1 MRNYSPLAGFVSGF
15 GTGYNFTRDNQRR
28 DELEKQEKEKYET
41 EKAARARDTEW
52 QAGRERIRTDMT
64 TSPVYQDVD
73 GTQVEIGRR
82 PKELGFKD
90 NLKLIE
96 DMAAHDFKYGKMPLM
111 DYANAKDRVKTMK
124 AEGML
129 DAHQAFVET
138 GDIRKAAEKFNEA
151 GDQRIDMDSLK
162 AKEIDGPFGKHVT
175 YTGQTV
181 DGKPFQYDP
190 VQAAALAGGA
200 KGFLAMQEK
209 GGEQRLK
216 GEQTAAQAKQAD
228 AAQARADAQDRRAA
242 ANEDRVAAQD
252 AHWQR
257 MDEILRRKVEGSEKF
272 AFKPSDQAKLATGI
286 AARMQVIDNA
296 SGKKK
301 DHEATSDAIGLASQV
316 VRGSNGQI
324 GLDEAVGL
332 VANPDIWL
340 TKEDAQ
346 KQAQRDYSRGS
357 NTFGGFEVKDDKGK
371 VVKKLSKDEYVKQR
385 ARELIDE
392 NRQEVRDRVEK
403 YTGGGS
409 VKTPQPIAAR
419 GLPTGSPAAP
429 AAAPKGGRSLS
440 PKAQSVLNDAL
451 Q

>member
-1 MRNYSPLAGFVSGF
+1 MRNYSPLAGFVRASAPATTSRATTSAATSSKSRRKRSTKPRRRRAPATPSG
-15 GTGYNFTRDNQRR
+15 RP
-28 DELEKQEKEKYET
+28 
-41 EKAARARDTEW
+41 
-52 QAGRERIRTDMT
+52 GRERIRTDMT

-90 NLKLIE
+90 NLKLVE
-96 DMAAHDFKYGKMPLM
+96 EMAAHDFKYGKMPLM
-111 DYANAKDRVKTMK
+111 DYANAGDRVKQMK

-138 GDIRKAAEKFNEA
+138 GDIRKAAEKFNEVA
-151 GDQRIDMDSLK
+151 TRRSTWTRLK
-162 AKEIDGPFGKHVT
+162 AKEIDGPFGKHVV
-175 YTGQTV
+175 YRANCRR
-181 DGKPFQYDP
+181 
-190 VQAAALAGGA
+190 QALRVRPGALGGA
-200 KGFLAMQEK
+200 RRRRQGLPRHA
-209 GGEQRLK
+209 GEGRRAEAQGRANRGA
-216 GEQTAAQAKQAD
+216 GEAGRRCARRAPTRRIDAPPRTRIASPPRTPTGSAWTKFCAAQGRGLREVRLQAVRSGE
-228 AAQARADAQDRRAA
+228 ARHRHRRAHA
-242 ANEDRVAAQD
+242 GHR
-252 AHWQR
+252 QR
-257 MDEILRRKVEGSEKF
+257 ERQEERPRGDFRRHRSRG
-272 AFKPSDQAKLATGI
+272 A
-286 AARMQVIDNA
+286 
-296 SGKKK
+296 
-301 DHEATSDAIGLASQV
+301 V

-340 TKEDAQ
+340 TKEEAQ

-385 ARELIDE
+385 AQRADRREPRRKCAIAWRNILAAAAS
-392 NRQEVRDRVEK
+392 RR
-403 YTGGGS
+403 
-409 VKTPQPIAAR
+409 PIAAR

>member
-1 MRNYSPLAGFVSGF
+1 
-15 GTGYNFTRDNQRR
+15 
-28 DELEKQEKEKYET
+28 
-41 EKAARARDTEW
+41 
-52 QAGRERIRTDMT
+52 
-64 TSPVYQDVD
+64 
-73 GTQVEIGRR
+73 
-82 PKELGFKD
+82 
-90 NLKLIE
+90 
-96 DMAAHDFKYGKMPLM
+96 
-111 DYANAKDRVKTMK
+111 
-124 AEGML
+124 
-129 DAHQAFVET
+129 
-138 GDIRKAAEKFNEA
+138 
-151 GDQRIDMDSLK
+151 
-162 AKEIDGPFGKHVT
+162 
-175 YTGQTV
+175 
-181 DGKPFQYDP
+181 
-190 VQAAALAGGA
+190 
-200 KGFLAMQEK
+200 MQEK

-216 GEQTAAQAKQAD
+216 GEQIAAQAKQAD
-228 AAQARADAQDRRAA
+228 AARRAPTRQA
-242 ANEDRVAAQD
+242 TRRRDEDRVAAQD

-272 AFKPSDQAKLATGI
+272 AFKPSIRRSSPRGI

-316 VRGSNGQI
+316 VRGSGGQI

-385 ARELIDE
+385 AQELIDE

-419 GLPTGSPAAP
+419 GLPTGSRRRLPPHRRAVDHSRRRRNQSSTTPCNKWRKSGLTLRGRRTIWGSRRRSRRRFDAATSTGARTKHP
-429 AAAPKGGRSLS
+429 GNGTRRCVARLRSALGQALGNALTACAARGKCRRRLEHSGDRA
-440 PKAQSVLNDAL
+440 
-451 Q
+451 